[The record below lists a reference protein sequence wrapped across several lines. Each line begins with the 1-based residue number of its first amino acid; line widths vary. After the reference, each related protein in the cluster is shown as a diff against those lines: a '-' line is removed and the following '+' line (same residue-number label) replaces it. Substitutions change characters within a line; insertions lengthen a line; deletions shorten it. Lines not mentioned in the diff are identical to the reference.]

1 MTSKLF
7 AYQQLAFQP
16 FSFQQVASQEVT
28 SQPSDYGNYSMK
40 TSQQSINPRSLLRFA
55 AYGLLIS
62 LVLRQWVS
70 VLMASSEMVPATA
83 VSAVSLWKSAVLSD
97 TSAIIMKV
105 MGVVQLG
112 LIVMVSLA
120 APSQLI
126 PNVNKRAPLFLE
138 WSYEHFTNSA
148 LGISALGFFLAVSQV
163 VTGSGFMPSMLS
175 LAHACLVAVL
185 AIKAMSAISQKNI
198 EAYQQWAMRLFLVI
212 SAYWFAPATGFDL
225 QGVLGSFSNELLS
238 APAELIQPLT
248 SLVYAVGALL
258 IYKVYLK
265 TCEVSL
271 ADSNPNSNTNTSQM
285 LLAASFA
292 LISALLVVGLGQR
305 LL

>member
-1 MTSKLF
+1 MTTKLF
-7 AYQQLAFQP
+7 AFEQFA
-16 FSFQQVASQEVT
+16 FQQVTSQEVT
-28 SQPSDYGNYSMK
+28 SQQSDYGHYSMK
-40 TSQQSINPRSLLRFA
+40 TSQQSINPNSLLRIA

-62 LVLRQWVS
+62 LVLSQWVS
-70 VLMASSEMVPATA
+70 VLMASSEMVSATA
-83 VSAVSLWKSAVLSD
+83 VNAVSLWKSAILSD
-97 TSAIIMKV
+97 TSAIVIKV
-105 MGVVQLG
+105 LSAVQFG

-126 PNVNKRAPLFLE
+126 ANVNERAPLFLD

-163 VTGSGFMPSMLS
+163 ATGSAFMPGMLS

-238 APAELIQPLT
+238 APAEFIQPLT

-258 IYKVYLK
+258 IYQVYLK

-271 ADSNPNSNTNTSQM
+271 ADSNTNTNQM

-292 LISALLVVGLGQR
+292 LIAALLVVGLGQR